1 MKEKIYILFLIVV
14 FVVSC
19 KSNSSAMV
27 VMHNDTVQN
36 YSSIN
41 NFQILKIKK
50 MENKVYVIYAQK
62 GDSIYK
68 VVSEKE
74 KYTQISCNPIKEN
87 STVFLDL
94 VQIFPQKSLFGL
106 ELSGSYYSTVRGM
119 NINDVIVEV
128 EESSNNSLYRADNLN
143 GLCLIKVR

>member
-1 MKEKIYILFLIVV
+1 
-14 FVVSC
+14 
-19 KSNSSAMV
+19 
-27 VMHNDTVQN
+27 
-36 YSSIN
+36 
-41 NFQILKIKK
+41 